1 MRRSTDSGEPSN
13 REILNRLN
21 DFIVQH
27 GRDHSDLEAR
37 FASNA
42 VALASRSAASDTALA
57 SRLAASDIASAVS
70 RTDIAALQLVAVDV
84 KLLHDF
90 RIQVET
96 LGKMTRW
103 ITGGS
108 LLAALA
114 SIAAFIVMLLHIGA
128 TGQP

>member
-1 MRRSTDSGEPSN
+1 MRRSADSGEPSN

-42 VALASRSAASDTALA
+42 TALA
-57 SRLAASDIASAVS
+57 CRLAASDTASAVS
-70 RTDIAALQLVAVDV
+70 RTDIAALQLVVVDV

-90 RIQVET
+90 RVQVET
-96 LGKMTRW
+96 IGKMTRW
-103 ITGGS
+103 ILGGS
-108 LLAALA
+108 LLAALS
-114 SIAAFIVMLLHIGA
+114 SIAALTISIVHAAAM
-128 TGQP
+128 QP

>member
-42 VALASRSAASDTALA
+42 VALASRSAVSDTALA
-57 SRLAASDIASAVS
+57 CRLAASDTASAVS

-84 KLLHDF
+84 TLLHDF

-96 LGKMTRW
+96 IGKMTRW
-103 ITGGS
+103 ILGGS
-108 LLAALA
+108 LLAALS
-114 SIAAFIVMLLHIGA
+114 SIAALIIMIVHA
-128 TGQP
+128 AAGQP